1 MSEDPRTPTTPL
13 LSATVVMLRDAA
25 RGLEVLLLQR
35 TARDGGTGGAW
46 VFPGGRVEDEDRRG
60 TGRDPVIA
68 LQRSAV
74 RETRE
79 EAGLE
84 LDGESL
90 LYISRW
96 ITPEVASR
104 RFDTHFYAT
113 RLQEEAT
120 VRVDG
125 QEIRTHRW
133 MRPEEALRE
142 SRAGTLRLA
151 PPTFVTTDWLVPHET
166 VESALSTLAQG
177 PILTFRPRICAV
189 NDGACMLYPGD
200 AGYED
205 RDPVRPGRRHRLWA
219 LSAGMRYERSPE
231 ARSGDN

>member
-1 MSEDPRTPTTPL
+1 MTEPPETATVPQ
-13 LSATVVMLRDAA
+13 LSATVVVLRDEPA
-25 RGLEVLLLQR
+25 GLQVLLLQR

-46 VFPGGRVEDEDRRG
+46 VFPGGRVDDVDREG
-60 TGRDPVIA
+60 EGRDPVVA

-96 ITPEVASR
+96 ITPEIATR

-113 RLQEEAT
+113 RLLGDAE
-120 VRVDG
+120 VVVDG

-133 MRPEEALRE
+133 MRPVDALRE
-142 SRAGTLRLA
+142 SRAGKLRLA
-151 PPTFVTTDWLVPHET
+151 PPTFVTTDWLVVHET

-189 NDGACMLYPGD
+189 SDGACMLYPGD

-205 RDPVRPGRRHRLWA
+205 RDPARPGPRHRLWA
-219 LSAGMRYERSPE
+219 LSGGMHYERTS
-231 ARSGDN
+231 